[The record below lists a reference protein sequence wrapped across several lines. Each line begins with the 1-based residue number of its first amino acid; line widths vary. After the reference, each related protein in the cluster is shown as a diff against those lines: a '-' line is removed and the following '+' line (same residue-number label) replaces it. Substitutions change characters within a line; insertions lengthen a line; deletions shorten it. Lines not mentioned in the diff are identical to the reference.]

1 MRFGSLSDR
10 GYLLMAVCGSKFDP
24 RILPSPPGVA
34 IHVSPD
40 LTRAAI
46 HAVQRARTIS
56 YIERG
61 ILPPS
66 AFRNP
71 TAHLDDR
78 DEYCIHLIIHRGNC
92 VLGTIRCQL
101 HRRNPTPSCP
111 VPLFREVL
119 RRNSLQSDYEQ
130 AVEDQLD
137 MIHPGYVMHSEISAW
152 LANPDLK
159 QRSAIGLSTL
169 LSVWALGSV
178 FPGMPNVSVLRAS
191 NAAAST
197 LEQFGGVR
205 LKHNGADMI
214 VEDPY
219 FKGPVQW
226 MATHSHRYQER
237 IEPMI
242 SDLTQMLSEG
252 GLHTH
257 NGDGWEAMGLSSKP
271 KKADY
276 RPITS

>member
-1 MRFGSLSDR
+1 MRFSSLSGR
-10 GYLLMAVCGSKFDP
+10 GYSLMAVCGSKFDP
-24 RILPSPPGVA
+24 RILPTPPEVA
-34 IHVSPD
+34 FHVNPN
-40 LTRAAI
+40 LARAAI
-46 HAVQRARTIS
+46 DAVQRARTIS

-78 DEYCIHLIIHRGNC
+78 DEHCIHLIVHRGNC

-111 VPLFREVL
+111 LPLFREIL
-119 RRNSLQSDYEQ
+119 RRNSLESDYEQ

-137 MIHPGYVMHSEISAW
+137 IIHPGYAVHSEISAW
-152 LANPDLK
+152 LANPDLR
-159 QRSAIGLSTL
+159 QRSVIGLSTL

-214 VEDPY
+214 VEDTY
-219 FKGPVQW
+219 FKGFVQW
-226 MATHSHRYQER
+226 MATHSHRYQDR

-242 SDLTQMLSEG
+242 RDLSQMLSEG
-252 GLHTH
+252 GLHTY
-257 NGDGWEAMGLSSKP
+257 NGDGWEAKDSCSETKINHLHPLGF
-271 KKADY
+271 
-276 RPITS
+276 